1 MLQRSKFVGLLVGLS
16 FAGAC
21 VSASRPAM
29 VARPSGEALAVVD
42 DVVKWTT
49 QEKVEVATVEYT
61 DSNGASAGKA
71 KLYENR
77 ERVHAVNIWYPVQG
91 RQQLSDEE
99 FFQIAGDKD
108 NLERTLKLRA
118 QGEKQQRQG
127 QYVMMGGGAAAVVG
141 LVLTYAAGITP
152 GYYLAM
158 AGGLGVS
165 GGYYYSMMGARMMS
179 KDTHAVER
187 ADADR
192 AAQQYNSSLRQT
204 VGYSGKF

>member
-1 MLQRSKFVGLLVGLS
+1 MLQRSIVVGLVGMSLL
-16 FAGAC
+16 GAC

-29 VARPSGEALAVVD
+29 VAKPSGEALAVVD

-61 DSNGASAGKA
+61 DSDGGSAGKA

-77 ERVHAVNIWYPVQG
+77 EKVHAVNIWYPVQG

-99 FFQIAGDKD
+99 FFQIAGDQN

-141 LVLTYAAGITP
+141 LVLTYAAGIAP

-158 AGGLGVS
+158 AGGVGVG
-165 GGYYYSMMGARMMS
+165 GGYYWSMLGARKMS

-192 AAQQYNSSLRQT
+192 AAQQYNSSLRPT

>member
-1 MLQRSKFVGLLVGLS
+1 MLQKYLVVGLLGISLT
-16 FAGAC
+16 GAC
-21 VSASRPAM
+21 VSASRPPM
-29 VARPSGEALAVVD
+29 VAKPSGEALAVVD

-49 QEKVEVATVEYT
+49 QEKVEVASVEYT
-61 DSNGASAGKA
+61 DSNGGSAGKA

-77 ERVHAVNIWYPVQG
+77 EKVHAVNIWYPVQG

-108 NLERTLKLRA
+108 NLDRTLKLRDK
-118 QGEKQQRQG
+118 GEKQQKQG
-127 QYVMMGGGAAAVVG
+127 QYVMMGGAAAAIVG
-141 LVLTYAAGITP
+141 LALTYGAGVTP

-158 AGGLGVS
+158 AGGLGV
-165 GGYYYSMMGARMMS
+165 GGGFYWSMLGARMMS

-192 AAQQYNSSLRQT
+192 AAQQYNAQLGQT

>member
-1 MLQRSKFVGLLVGLS
+1 MLKKSFVVGLVGLS
-16 FAGAC
+16 CTSAC
-21 VSASRPAM
+21 MMASRPAM
-29 VARPSGEALAVVD
+29 VAKPTGEALVIVD

-49 QEKVEVATVEYT
+49 QEKVEVASVEYT
-61 DSNGASAGKA
+61 DKNGGSAGKA

-77 ERVHAVNIWYPVQG
+77 EKVHAVNIWYPVQG

-99 FFQIAGDKD
+99 FFQIAGDQD
-108 NLERTLKLRA
+108 NLNRTLKLRSD
-118 QGEKQQRQG
+118 GEKQQQQG
-127 QYVMMGGGAAAVVG
+127 QYVMMGGAAVAVAG
-141 LVLTYAAGITP
+141 LVLRYAAGVNA

-158 AGGLGVS
+158 AGGLGVT
-165 GGYYYSMMGARMMS
+165 GGYYYSMLGARMMS

-192 AAQQYNSSLRQT
+192 AAQQYNSKLGQ